1 MKTKKHKTRLEM
13 VEKSI
18 LELEND
24 FKELKNREK
33 NIIKEIEMLSTEP
46 TPLSRWKKT
55 IYGKSGPRK

>member
-1 MKTKKHKTRLEM
+1 MKAKKQKTRLEM

-18 LELEND
+18 LELEKD

-46 TPLSRWKKT
+46 TPLSRSKKT
-55 IYGKSGPRK
+55 IYGKSRPRK

>member
-1 MKTKKHKTRLEM
+1 MKAKKHKTRLEM

-18 LELEND
+18 LELEKD

-55 IYGKSGPRK
+55 IYRKSRPRK